1 MRFECVST
9 LAVTL
14 RIVNCTDFMD
24 INFICD
30 LSMFLFLQLYNFV
43 TVDFIDFTNTNF
55 ISMF

>member
-1 MRFECVST
+1 
-9 LAVTL
+9 
-14 RIVNCTDFMD
+14 MD